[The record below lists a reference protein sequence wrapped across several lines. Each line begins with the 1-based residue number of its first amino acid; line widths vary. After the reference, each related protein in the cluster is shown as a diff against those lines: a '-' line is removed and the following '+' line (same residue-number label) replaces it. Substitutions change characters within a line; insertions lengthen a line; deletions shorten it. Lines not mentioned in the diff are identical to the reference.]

1 MFIHSGF
8 FLILFYKTSNG
19 KLVGCCYTINIKERG
34 SCMGE
39 IVWSFIKRHYK
50 TIIDIVLLIAVIWL
64 SLKFANWIFGV
75 ATPIVFGAII
85 YMLIKPMVKL
95 LVAIKI
101 KRGAAIAISLV
112 FYLIL
117 ALAVIFFGGMIA
129 VNQVHNLITKMPHY
143 IDALKSNFGGEFH
156 HLQRQYFDLPYGI
169 PEKVNEKIGSIGQ
182 KFMVYFSKFLW
193 ALVGT
198 VNTSIV
204 FIGNLLLGIILAYFL
219 GKDAEKVRAK
229 FNDKAPSWMKEG
241 WDFLRVNVIS
251 GITKYITAQLKL
263 MTITFVIIFVSLLIF
278 HVNNAFI
285 ISILSAVFDILP
297 LLGVATI
304 FVPWIIYLFIVGN
317 TALAIKLLI
326 VYGIVFLVRQ
336 LLEPK
341 IVGESLGVSAFLMLS
356 LMVIFLGLFGFWGML
371 LTPILTILLK
381 ELYSQGYFK
390 RWIRTN
396 NE

>member
-1 MFIHSGF
+1 
-8 FLILFYKTSNG
+8 
-19 KLVGCCYTINIKERG
+19 
-34 SCMGE
+34 MGE
-39 IVWSFIKRHYK
+39 IVWSFMKRHYK

-64 SLKFANWIFGV
+64 SLKFANWIFGI

-112 FYLIL
+112 LYLII
-117 ALAVIFFGGMIA
+117 ALAIIFFGGMIA
-129 VNQVHNLITKMPHY
+129 VSQVHNLITKMPHY
-143 IDALKSNFGGEFH
+143 IDTLKSNFGGEFH
-156 HLQRQYFDLPYGI
+156 HLQRQYIDLPYGI

-219 GKDAEKVRAK
+219 GKDAEKVRAR
-229 FNDKAPSWMKEG
+229 FNEKAPNWMKEG
-241 WDFLRVNVIS
+241 WDFLRINVIS

-263 MTITFVIIFVSLLIF
+263 MTITFVIIFISLLIF

-396 NE
+396 ND

>member
-1 MFIHSGF
+1 
-8 FLILFYKTSNG
+8 
-19 KLVGCCYTINIKERG
+19 
-34 SCMGE
+34 MGE

-50 TIIDIVLLIAVIWL
+50 TIIDIVILIAVIWL
-64 SLKFANWIFGV
+64 SLKFANWIFGI

-95 LVAIKI
+95 MVAIRI

-117 ALAVIFFGGMIA
+117 ALAIIFFGGMIA

-143 IDALKSNFGGEFH
+143 IDTLKNNFGGEFH
-156 HLQRQYFDLPYGI
+156 HLQHQYSDLPYGI

-193 ALVGT
+193 TLVGT

-229 FNDKAPSWMKEG
+229 FNEKAPNWMKEG
-241 WDFLRVNVIS
+241 WDFLRINVIS

-263 MTITFVIIFVSLLIF
+263 MTITFVIIFISLLIF
-278 HVNNAFI
+278 RVNNAFI

-341 IVGESLGVSAFLMLS
+341 IVGESLGVSAFIMLS

-396 NE
+396 ND

>member
-1 MFIHSGF
+1 
-8 FLILFYKTSNG
+8 
-19 KLVGCCYTINIKERG
+19 
-34 SCMGE
+34 MGE
-39 IVWSFIKRHYK
+39 IVWSFIKRHNK
-50 TIIDIVLLIAVIWL
+50 TIVDIVILIVVIWL
-64 SLKFANWIFGV
+64 SLKFANWIFSI

-95 LVAIKI
+95 LVKLKI

-112 FYLIL
+112 IYLIL
-117 ALAVIFFGGMIA
+117 SLGIIFYGGLIA
-129 VNQVHNLITKMPHY
+129 VNQVHNVITKMPHY
-143 IDALKSNFGGEFH
+143 IDTLKSNFGGEYH
-156 HLQRQYFDLPYGI
+156 HLKRSYIDLPYGI

-182 KFMVYFSKFLW
+182 KFMIYFSRFLW
-193 ALVGT
+193 TIVGT

-219 GKDAEKVRAK
+219 GKDAETVREK
-229 FNDKAPSWMKEG
+229 FNEKAPTWVKEG
-241 WDFLRVNVIS
+241 WDFLRINVIS
-251 GITKYITAQLKL
+251 GISKYIKAQLKL
-263 MTITFVIIFVSLLIF
+263 MTITFVIIFISLLIF
-278 HVNNAFI
+278 GVNNAFI
-285 ISILSAVFDILP
+285 LSILSAIFDILP

-304 FVPWIIYLFIVGN
+304 FIPWIIYLFIVGN

-381 ELYSQGYFK
+381 ELYTQGYFK

-396 NE
+396 ENESNH

>member
-1 MFIHSGF
+1 
-8 FLILFYKTSNG
+8 
-19 KLVGCCYTINIKERG
+19 
-34 SCMGE
+34 MGE

-50 TIIDIVLLIAVIWL
+50 TIIDIVILIAVIWL
-64 SLKFANWIFGV
+64 SFKFANWIFGI

-112 FYLIL
+112 IYLIA

-129 VNQVHNLITKMPHY
+129 VNQVHNLIAKMPHY
-143 IDALKSNFGGEFH
+143 IDTLKSNFGVEFH
-156 HLQRQYFDLPYGI
+156 HLRRQYTDLPYGI

-193 ALVGT
+193 TLVGT

-229 FNDKAPSWMKEG
+229 FNEIAPNWMKEG
-241 WDFLRVNVIS
+241 WDFLRINVIS

-263 MTITFVIIFVSLLIF
+263 MTITFVIIFISLLIF
-278 HVNNAFI
+278 RVNNAFI

-341 IVGESLGVSAFLMLS
+341 IVGESLGVSAFIMLS

-390 RWIRTN
+390 RWIRM
-396 NE
+396 E